1 MRRVSWI
8 LAWAVLAAGSWAQ
21 TFTLPSELTVTAVNG
36 VSPAD
41 GEAVVTSSRN
51 VAASFTTDANAAF
64 VWIVQPTGT
73 TGGSSLHPQ
82 GDSVGV
88 LVPFGQENNR
98 FDVRL
103 CITAIAPSF
112 VTTVTPRTF
121 CGTGLP
127 VVLDTEPPEIT
138 VQEIQVG
145 DRVERVSST
154 SGLRVNGDF
163 VLRGTVRDAV
173 ASADQISVN
182 VSMGGV
188 ETAAT
193 VDESG
198 RFEASVSVSGLSDGA
213 YGVTIT
219 AEDAMSDTSSP
230 NRATLTMAP

>member
-1 MRRVSWI
+1 MRRAGWI
-8 LAWAVLAAGSWAQ
+8 LASLVMAAGVGAQ
-21 TFTLPSELTVTAVNG
+21 PFTLPSELTVTAVNG

-51 VAASFTTDANAAF
+51 VAASFSTDANAAF

-73 TGGSSLHPQ
+73 TGGSTLFPQ

-88 LVPFGQENNR
+88 LVPFGQENTR

-112 VTTVTPRTF
+112 VTTNNPRTF

-127 VVLDTEPPEIT
+127 VILDNEPPEIT
-138 VQEIQVG
+138 VQEVQVG
-145 DRVERVSST
+145 DRVERVSTT
-154 SGLRVNGDF
+154 SGVRVNGDF
-163 VLRGTVRDAV
+163 VVRGTVRDAV
-173 ASADQISVN
+173 ASPDQLTVT
-182 VSMGGV
+182 VSMGGN
-188 ETAAT
+188 ETAAS
-193 VDESG
+193 VDETG

-219 AEDAMSDTSSP
+219 AEDAMSDTSTP
-230 NRATLTMAP
+230 NRATLAMPP